1 MTTPTSFPPPEH
13 PPPGYPPPGQ
23 PPYGPPPGYPPYG
36 PPPQTSSPTLL
47 TAILAALFVAA
58 TVVVAI
64 VVHGSDDTA
73 TATAPAVVPSGAVPG
88 GASASYA
95 VPSYTPPTYSP
106 PTYSPPTSYVPS
118 PTPTHV
124 PLNAEAINRTFQ
136 VYMNALLNRSLSQLR
151 SATCPRLRGT
161 LRGTALDGKYIN
173 RYEGSSYR
181 IYDSLDYVIIPTR
194 VRYVDPRT
202 GGNGGSHTYRWYVE
216 RYPDGRY
223 WVCGITG

>member
-13 PPPGYPPPGQ
+13 PPPGQ

-106 PTYSPPTSYVPS
+106 PTSYVPS
-118 PTPTHV
+118 PTPTRV

>member
-95 VPSYTPPTYSP
+95 VPSYTP